1 MHGLRFRF
9 LFFSFLE
16 RYEHVCHHTPS
27 FPTAA
32 VMPSTVG
39 NRGVGEGLAR
49 GGYDVV
55 GLSDC
60 PSEEISSDRRMKKE
74 KKKKRK

>member
-1 MHGLRFRF
+1 
-9 LFFSFLE
+9 
-16 RYEHVCHHTPS
+16 
-27 FPTAA
+27 
-32 VMPSTVG
+32 MPSTVG

-60 PSEEISSDRRMKKE
+60 PSEEISSDRRMKREKKK
-74 KKKKRK
+74 KKKKRKRKSKAG